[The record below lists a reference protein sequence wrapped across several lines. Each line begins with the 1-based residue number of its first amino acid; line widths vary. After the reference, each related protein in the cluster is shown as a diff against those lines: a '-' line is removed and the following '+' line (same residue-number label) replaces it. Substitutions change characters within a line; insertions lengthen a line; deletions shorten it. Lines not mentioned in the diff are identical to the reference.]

1 MKKGRRKKQKR
12 SNMLEKRR
20 DWEGKKHGIRTDAR
34 KDVQKNPSISLF
46 ILQQGIYCSVNRFT
60 D

>member
-46 ILQQGIYCSVNRFT
+46 ILIWIKE
-60 D
+60 